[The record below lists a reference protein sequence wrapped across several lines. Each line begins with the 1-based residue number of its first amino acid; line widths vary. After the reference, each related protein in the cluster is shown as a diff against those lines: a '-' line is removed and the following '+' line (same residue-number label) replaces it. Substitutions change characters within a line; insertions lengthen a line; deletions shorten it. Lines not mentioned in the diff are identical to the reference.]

1 MRPKGSSARLE
12 QRRRDAVAMLR
23 GGVKAAAVAKALG
36 VSLVSV
42 GRWRRAAADG
52 GVKALAGSPVPGRP
66 SKLSAARR
74 RELLELLRQ
83 GPARHGFGTELWTL
97 SRVAQVI
104 RRRWRVSYH
113 PSQVWRI
120 LAGLGWSCQK
130 PQCRARERDEREIE
144 RWRRVEWPRIKKRRK
159 HRPQRAVPR
168 RDGADAAAAGPPYL
182 GAAGR
187 AAGHLLLAPA

>member
-1 MRPKGSSARLE
+1 MRPKGSSAQLE

-23 GGVKAAAVAKALG
+23 RGVKAAAVAKAVG

-42 GRWRRAAADG
+42 GRWRKAAADG
-52 GVKALAGSPVPGRP
+52 GVKALVARPVPGRP
-66 SKLSAARR
+66 PKLSAGRR

-83 GPARHGFGTELWTL
+83 GPGRHGFGAELWTL
-97 SRVAQVI
+97 ARVAEVI

-130 PQCRARERDEREIE
+130 PQRLARERDKEAIG
-144 RWRRVEWPRIKKRRK
+144 RWRRVDWPRIKKRRQG
-159 HRPQRAVPR
+159 RPQRAVPR
-168 RDGADAAAAGPPYL
+168 RDGLDAAAAGAAHV

-187 AAGHLLLAPA
+187 TAGHLLLAPA

>member
-23 GGVKAAAVAKALG
+23 RGVKAAAVAKAVG

-42 GRWRRAAADG
+42 GRWRKAAAAG
-52 GVKALAGSPVPGRP
+52 GVKALAARPARGRP
-66 SKLSAARR
+66 PKLSAGRR
-74 RELLELLRQ
+74 RELLGLLRQ

-97 SRVAQVI
+97 ARVAEVI

-120 LAGLGWSCQK
+120 LTGLGWSCQK
-130 PQCRARERDEREIE
+130 PQCRARERDEREIR
-144 RWRRVEWPRIKKRRK
+144 RWRRVEWPRIKKRRRN
-159 HRPQRAVPR
+159 RPQRAVPR
-168 RDGADAAAAGPPYL
+168 RDGADAAAAGAADL
-182 GAAGR
+182 GPAG
-187 AAGHLLLAPA
+187 